1 MAFIGVGK
9 TTFMNFKF
17 FIISML
23 IICGFVGGALAQ
35 DDDPKSLVEMGW
47 MPGAV
52 CGEYLEDVCVYWI
65 PELHQPPKKF
75 SKEEIDEMKQ
85 KAVLITMHEG
95 TFMIEFFPE
104 DAPNT
109 VHNFLK
115 LVESGYYDG
124 TVFHRIIPGFMIQG
138 GDPNTKDPDVDR
150 SLWGTGGP
158 EYEIRAEFNTLQH
171 DSGIVSMA
179 RSDHP
184 DSASSQFFIVHKD
197 SNHLDGKYTAFGRL
211 IPGMPQVLNHIAS
224 LETDSNDAPLDL
236 LQATIKTATILE
248 PYASS
253 GLVGPD
259 RNNSIIKTV
268 RLYPGEKVVYH
279 NSLHGVTLDVPYR
292 WEISA
297 EASGEQFGVIIEP
310 DFTEHNAKA
319 QIEQSGFTP
328 KVIVTAEPR
337 DPREDAGVSTAF
349 FSVEGGDD
357 PKILS
362 NYVFESDDGRKAH
375 IITTTQDLHGT
386 EKGTVQFKIIQLTFI
401 NSESQY
407 SIIYVNVTEWFRYE
421 LSAFTQ
427 TVDNFEIMIDG
438 IMQPINFDGNPI
450 FKQIIADAK
459 EKPEPESLPPAR
471 IGGCLIATATYG
483 SELAPQVQLLREI
496 RDNTVLQTQSGTS
509 FMTAFNQFYY
519 SFSPAIA
526 DYERENTIFKETVK
540 LTLTPLLASL
550 TLLQYADI
558 DSEHKMLGYGIGI
571 ILLNIG
577 MYFIAPA
584 LLITKIRSFY
594 KLQ

>member
-1 MAFIGVGK
+1 MAFIGVEK

-17 FIISML
+17 LIISAV
-23 IICGFVGGALAQ
+23 IISGFAGSAFAEDAEDRCLEYTDG
-35 DDDPKSLVEMGW
+35 
-47 MPGAV
+47 V
-52 CGEYLEDVCVYWI
+52 CTSVL
-65 PELHQPPKKF
+65 PEIYGPQKEF
-75 SKEEIDEMKQ
+75 SQEEINEMKH

-95 TFMIEFFPE
+95 TFTLEFFPE
-104 DAPNT
+104 DAPRT

-124 TVFHRIIPGFMIQG
+124 IVFHRIIPGFMIQA

-150 SLWGTGGP
+150 SVWGQGGP
-158 EYEIRAEFNTLQH
+158 GYEIKEEFNTLQH
-171 DSGIVSMA
+171 DRGIVSMA

-184 DSASSQFFIVHKD
+184 DSAGSQFFIMHED
-197 SNHLDGKYTAFGRL
+197 TPRLDGQYTAFGRL
-211 IPGMPQVLNHIAS
+211 IPGMPQYLNDLAA
-224 LETDSNDAPLDL
+224 LETDGNDAPLDIL
-236 LQATIKTATILE
+236 KSTIITAVILD

-253 GLVGPD
+253 GIAAPD
-259 RNNSIIKTV
+259 RNQSIIKE
-268 RLYPGEKVVYH
+268 EKREGGTIEVYF
-279 NSLHGVTLDVPYR
+279 NSLHNVGFDIPYR
-292 WEISA
+292 WSIT
-297 EASGEQFGVIIEP
+297 EATGSQFGVIMEP
-310 DFTEHNAKA
+310 TDMEHNVKT
-319 QIEQSGFTP
+319 QIEQSGFIP

-349 FSVEGGDD
+349 FSVQGGDD
-357 PKILS
+357 PKISS
-362 NYVFESDDGRKAH
+362 NYVFESEDGRKAH
-375 IITTTQDLHGT
+375 LITSTQDLHNT
-386 EKGTVQFKIIQLTFI
+386 EKGTINFKIIQLNFI
-401 NSESQY
+401 NSEFQY

-421 LSAFTQ
+421 LSAFLQ
-427 TVDNFEIMIDG
+427 TVDNFEIIIDG
-438 IMQPINFDGNPI
+438 HMQPVNFDSSPV
-450 FKQIIADAK
+450 FKQLIADAK
-459 EKPEPESLPPAR
+459 AKPEPESLPPAR

-540 LTLTPLLASL
+540 LTLTPLLVSL
-550 TLLQYADI
+550 TLLQHVDI
-558 DSEHKMLGYGIGI
+558 DSEYDMLGYGIGI

-584 LLITKIRSFY
+584 VLITKIRSFY